1 MKKDKVKDIITDW
14 VLRKPKATIAREIEL
29 PTNINKVVSIIGPRR
44 CGKTYML
51 FDLVNKLSETHPRE
65 NLIYIN
71 FEDDRL
77 FPFSEESLDNFLT
90 AYYELYPD
98 KKNETVY
105 FFFDEIQDVPNW
117 EKFIRRIYDTEDCRI
132 YITGSS
138 SKLLSKEIATSLRG
152 RTLPFEAFPLSF
164 SEFLGFKNIKASTTG
179 TQQKA
184 LVQNALS
191 EYIEKGSYPETVDLD
206 KYTANRVLNEY
217 IDLVIYRDL
226 ADRYAIKNTKLL
238 KYLIKHLFV
247 NMSNP
252 LSINKLFNDLKSQGY
267 SIGKN
272 TLYDFMGYLE
282 DAFIFFNVQKH
293 SKSEREKAVN
303 PNKVYGIDT
312 GMRQAFV
319 FAPDYGRMYENT
331 VYLHLRRK
339 TEDIHY
345 YLGKQEV
352 DFYMEG
358 EQKLINVCYD
368 LDEFST
374 RQRELKGLNEA
385 MKYYGIKESLLITND
400 DDEDI
405 KTENGWVRI
414 LPMYK
419 WLLQKDFLL

>member
-1 MKKDKVKDIITDW
+1 MKKDKIKDIIVDF
-14 VLRKPKATIAREIEL
+14 VSRPLKQSINRDIAL
-29 PTNINKVVSIIGPRR
+29 PTNINKVVSLIGPRR

-51 FDLVNKLSETHPRE
+51 YNLIFKLSKKLSRE

-77 FPFSEESLDNFLT
+77 FPFNEESLDDFIT
-90 AYYELYPD
+90 AYYELYPS
-98 KKNETVY
+98 KKDETVY
-105 FFFDEIQDVPNW
+105 FFFDEMQDVPNW
-117 EKFIRRIYDTEDCRI
+117 EKFVRRLYDTEDCRI
-132 YITGSS
+132 YLTGSS

-152 RTLPFEAFPLSF
+152 RTLPYEAFPLSF
-164 SEFLGFKNIKASTTG
+164 SEFLSFKKIKTTTTG

-184 LVQNALS
+184 LLKNALE
-191 EYIEKGSYPETVDLD
+191 EYLQKGSYPETVGLD

-267 SIGKN
+267 SLSKN

-331 VYLHLRRK
+331 VYLHLRRQ
-339 TEDIHY
+339 TENIHY

-352 DFYMEG
+352 DFYLEDQ
-358 EQKLINVCYD
+358 QKIINVCYD
-368 LDEFST
+368 LNEFST
-374 RQRELKGLNEA
+374 RQREIKGLQEA
-385 MKYYGIKESLLITND
+385 MKYNSLNESFLITND

-414 LPMYK
+414 VPMYK
-419 WLLQKDFLL
+419 WLLDKDFLN

>member
-1 MKKDKVKDIITDW
+1 MKKDKIKDIVVDFVSRPLKQSINRD
-14 VLRKPKATIAREIEL
+14 IAL
-29 PTNINKVVSIIGPRR
+29 PTNINKVVSLIGPRR

-51 FDLVNKLSETHPRE
+51 YNLIFKLSKKLSRE

-77 FPFSEESLDNFLT
+77 FPFNEESLDDFIT
-90 AYYELYPD
+90 AYYELYPS
-98 KKNETVY
+98 KKDETVY
-105 FFFDEIQDVPNW
+105 FFFDEMQDVPNW
-117 EKFIRRIYDTEDCRI
+117 EKFVRRLYDTEDCRI
-132 YITGSS
+132 YLTGSS

-152 RTLPFEAFPLSF
+152 RTLPYEAFPLSF
-164 SEFLGFKNIKASTTG
+164 SEFLSFKKIKTTTTG

-184 LVQNALS
+184 LLKNALE
-191 EYIEKGSYPETVDLD
+191 EYLQKGSYPETVGLD

-267 SIGKN
+267 SLSKN

-331 VYLHLRRK
+331 VYLHLRRQ
-339 TEDIHY
+339 TENIHY

-352 DFYMEG
+352 DFYLEDQ
-358 EQKLINVCYD
+358 QKIINVCYD
-368 LDEFST
+368 LNEFST
-374 RQRELKGLNEA
+374 RQREIKGLQEA
-385 MKYYGIKESLLITND
+385 MKYNSLNESFLITND

-414 LPMYK
+414 VPMYK
-419 WLLQKDFLL
+419 WLLDKDFLN